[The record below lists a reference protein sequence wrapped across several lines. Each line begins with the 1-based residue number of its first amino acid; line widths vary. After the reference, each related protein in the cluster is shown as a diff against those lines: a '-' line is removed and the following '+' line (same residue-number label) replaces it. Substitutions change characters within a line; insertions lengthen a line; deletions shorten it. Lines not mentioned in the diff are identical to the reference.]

1 MAGTEDTRELMPSL
15 AERSQ
20 EGGKE
25 SEHSDTSGG
34 GKLWRKENTKRKEA
48 SKRKATLQRTDVG
61 MWTEIKLTLRSKV
74 GV

>member
-1 MAGTEDTRELMPSL
+1 MAGTEDSRELMPSL

-25 SEHSDTSGG
+25 SEHGG